1 MRIFTNLRFF
11 YVFLY
16 NLSKLMENNQI
27 KGLGTALLTPFKGE
41 EVDYEAFAATVDWQ
55 ITTGVDFLVPLGT
68 TGETPTLTE
77 SEKLQV
83 LEVTRHHAA
92 GRPVVA
98 GVGSNSLRGTL
109 ENMRLLQDADAFLV
123 VVPFYNK
130 PPQRGMYEYFK
141 AVAAATPKP
150 IILYNV
156 PGRTGS
162 NIEPDTVLAL
172 ARDVDNIIGI
182 KEASGKFEQAKAIL
196 DGMPEGFTLLSGND
210 EDTLRLMEAGAGGV
224 ISVASNVFP
233 SAMVDFVRAMQQG
246 RFQEAG
252 QMHERLL
259 PLFKALFV
267 EPNPIP
273 AKAAM
278 AQLGLMENSLRLP
291 LVPATEATEQLLKQT
306 LQQLF

>member
-1 MRIFTNLRFF
+1 
-11 YVFLY
+11 
-16 NLSKLMENNQI
+16 MESVLF
-27 KGLGTALLTPFKGE
+27 KGCGTALLTPFKGG

-55 ITTGVDFLVPLGT
+55 MTTGVDFLVPLGT
-68 TGETPTLTE
+68 TGETPTLSE

-83 LEVTRHHAA
+83 LEVTRQHAQ
-92 GRPVVA
+92 GKPVVA
-98 GVGSNSLRGTL
+98 GVGSNSVSATL
-109 ENMRLLQDADAFLV
+109 ANMRLLQDADAFLV

-162 NIEPDTVLAL
+162 NLEAETTLAL
-172 ARDVDNIIGI
+172 ARDIPNIVGV
-182 KEASGKFEQAKAIL
+182 KEASGKVDQVQAIPA
-196 DGMPEGFTLLSGND
+196 GRPAGFSVLSGND
-210 EDTLRLMEAGAGGV
+210 DQTYELMKLGANGV

-233 SAMVDFVRAMQQG
+233 SAMADFVHMLEAG
-246 RFQEAG
+246 RFEEAAAMD
-252 QMHERLL
+252 QALQ

-291 LVPATEATEQLLKQT
+291 LVPATAETESLLAKT
-306 LQQLF
+306 LKELF